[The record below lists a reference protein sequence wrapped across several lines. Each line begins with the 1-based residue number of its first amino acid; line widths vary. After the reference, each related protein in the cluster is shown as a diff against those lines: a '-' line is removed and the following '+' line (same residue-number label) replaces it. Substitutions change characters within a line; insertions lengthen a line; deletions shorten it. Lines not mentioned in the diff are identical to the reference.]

1 MTLREAMT
9 YMYHHPYVKME
20 CGPWMFEDKWIM
32 WVNEDWGF
40 RLYDPNE
47 RWLIEP
53 DHLWW
58 HEAMSLGYDWW
69 IKE

>member
-9 YMYHHPYVKME
+9 YMYQHPYVKIE

-32 WVNEDWGF
+32 WTNEDWGF
-40 RLYDPNE
+40 KLCDPDE

-58 HEAMSLGYDWW
+58 IEAMSWGYDWW
-69 IKE
+69 IKD